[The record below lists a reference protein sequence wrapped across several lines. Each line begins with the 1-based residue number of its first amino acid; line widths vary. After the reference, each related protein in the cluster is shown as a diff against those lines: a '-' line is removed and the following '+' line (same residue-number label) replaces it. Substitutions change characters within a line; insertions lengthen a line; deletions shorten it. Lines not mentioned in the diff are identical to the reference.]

1 MHVLVLLVN
10 IYLPYNTT
18 FLQDDKFKPVL
29 SYKKLSFKIQHVK
42 KHIQISRNDF
52 CFVSFTKQ

>member
-1 MHVLVLLVN
+1 MHTSVLLVN

-18 FLQDDKFKPVL
+18 FLQDISDKFTPVMG
-29 SYKKLSFKIQHVK
+29 YQKLPFKMQHVK

-52 CFVSFTKQ
+52 CIV